1 MLGKPLVTMQRMVKQ
16 QMGNMQIQ
24 QKVAQSKTLRNLT
37 DGQVREFSEEKFQ
50 TNKEFMSFM
59 GNPNTEVLRLGSG
72 SAGRLIRKKWPIDR
86 VVMSQLLY
94 FKCSNKQPNTSRF

>member
-1 MLGKPLVTMQRMVKQ
+1 MLVTMQRMVKQ